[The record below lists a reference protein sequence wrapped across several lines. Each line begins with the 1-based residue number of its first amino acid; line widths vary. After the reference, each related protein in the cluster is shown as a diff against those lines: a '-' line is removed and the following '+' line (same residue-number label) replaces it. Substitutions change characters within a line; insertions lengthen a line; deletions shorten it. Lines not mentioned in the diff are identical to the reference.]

1 MYVSFKVIGS
11 HIRDARKAK
20 GLTQEQFA
28 ERLGLSTLHYGR
40 LERGDRPASLEQ
52 IARIADELGISTLSL
67 LSGSLTH
74 EPLSAEPTTQNVSFA
89 DRLSRMT
96 SACTAQEL
104 EMLEEICQVFTQ
116 NRKPEYLKLYC

>member
-28 ERLGLSTLHYGR
+28 ELLGLSTLHYGR

-74 EPLSAEPTTQNVSFA
+74 EPLSAEPTAKSVSFA
-89 DRLSRMT
+89 ERLSRIT

-104 EMLEEICQVFTQ
+104 EMLEEICALFSRQKKTASA
-116 NRKPEYLKLYC
+116 

>member
-74 EPLSAEPTTQNVSFA
+74 EPLSAEPTTQSVSFA

-104 EMLEEICQVFTQ
+104 EMLEEICGVFSRQ
-116 NRKPEYLKLYC
+116 NKTAAS

>member
-1 MYVSFKVIGS
+1 MYVSYKVIGR

-40 LERGDRPASLEQ
+40 LERGDRPASMEQ
-52 IARIADELGISTLSL
+52 IARIADELCISTLSL
-67 LSGSLTH
+67 LSGSLTQ
-74 EPLSAEPTTQNVSFA
+74 EPLFA
-89 DRLSRMT
+89 DPTADSIAFVERLSRMT

-104 EMLEEICQVFTQ
+104 ETLEEICALFSRQKKTAAS
-116 NRKPEYLKLYC
+116 